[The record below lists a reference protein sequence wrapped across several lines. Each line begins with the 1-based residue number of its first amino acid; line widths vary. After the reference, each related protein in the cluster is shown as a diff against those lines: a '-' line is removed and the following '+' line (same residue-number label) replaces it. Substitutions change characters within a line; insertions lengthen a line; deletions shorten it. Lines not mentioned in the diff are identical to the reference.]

1 MFSINKGY
9 SNKFHQV
16 LSLLAVVLMM
26 LAVSV
31 RRDGKWL
38 GHQLKPQP
46 TAVAKAAGDTVRT
59 LPDGS
64 MVINTTGLGKDI
76 IGYGGT
82 VPLELTVKDNKVV
95 SVKALDNSETPDFF
109 ERASVL

>member
-9 SNKFHQV
+9 SYKFHQV

-38 GHQLKPQP
+38 GHQLKSQP
-46 TAVAKAAGDTVRT
+46 TAVAMAAAT
-59 LPDGS
+59 LCAHCPTA
-64 MVINTTGLGKDI
+64 VW
-76 IGYGGT
+76 
-82 VPLELTVKDNKVV
+82 
-95 SVKALDNSETPDFF
+95 
-109 ERASVL
+109 